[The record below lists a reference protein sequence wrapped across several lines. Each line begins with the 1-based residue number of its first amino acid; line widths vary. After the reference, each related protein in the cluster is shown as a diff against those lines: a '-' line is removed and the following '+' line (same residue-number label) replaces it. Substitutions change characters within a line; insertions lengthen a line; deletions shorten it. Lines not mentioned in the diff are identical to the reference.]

1 MIRQTVLPPF
11 LDPERGLVFAALLLA
26 AGCGHGGGSNRYL
39 LDRATHDLQCPR
51 DSITVMESG
60 KLRDVEGCGRRASY
74 AWTGHAWVP
83 SDQQPTTFGQPG
95 PVIVY
100 PGQPNQPN
108 VQQAQY
114 VQQPGTAY
122 VQQPGA
128 QSVQQPGAPY
138 VQQPGTPYVQQ
149 PGTPYVQQTGGQY
162 VQPPPSPSYGQA
174 PPPSPYQGPPAPYYG
189 PSGQAPPG
197 GWQVQP
203 R

>member
-1 MIRQTVLPPF
+1 MNRQTVLRSV
-11 LDPERGLVFAALLLA
+11 LDPERGLFFAALLLA
-26 AGCGHGGGSNRYL
+26 AGCGHGGGSNRAL
-39 LDRATHDLQCPR
+39 LDRAAHDLQCPR

-60 KLRDVEGCGRRASY
+60 KLRDVEGCGRRTSY

-83 SDQQPTTFGQPG
+83 SDQQPTTYGQPG

-108 VQQAQY
+108 VQQAQ
-114 VQQPGTAY
+114 
-122 VQQPGA
+122 
-128 QSVQQPGAPY
+128 S

-149 PGTPYVQQTGGQY
+149 PGTPYVQQTGTQY
-162 VQPPPSPSYGQA
+162 VQQPPPSYGQA
-174 PPPSPYQGPPAPYYG
+174 PPPPPYQGQQPAPYYG
-189 PSGQAPPG
+189 PSGQAPANAG

>member
-1 MIRQTVLPPF
+1 MNRQTVLPA
-11 LDPERGLVFAALLLA
+11 LLGAERGVIFAGLLLA
-26 AGCGHGGGSNRYL
+26 AGCGGHGGGSNRYL
-39 LDRATHDLQCPR
+39 LDKATHDLQCPR

-83 SDQQPTTFGQPG
+83 SDQQPTTYGQPG

-114 VQQPGTAY
+114 VQQPGTQY
-122 VQQPGA
+122 VQQPG
-128 QSVQQPGAPY
+128 
-138 VQQPGTPYVQQ
+138 QQPGTPYVQQ

-162 VQPPPSPSYGQA
+162 VQQPPAPTQGQA
-174 PPPSPYQGPPAPYYG
+174 PPPSQYQGQQPAPYYG
-189 PSGQAPPG
+189 PSGQAPPA
-197 GWQVQP
+197 WQVQP